1 MCPVFLN
8 SRSGVPLLAALAL
21 WWLGCARPPDYTNF
35 PPQNPGDWV
44 AFGDSLTAGYEMSPD
59 QSYPALLA
67 VRLGVSIRNEGVSG
81 NTTADGLQ
89 RVAALVAARPRV
101 VLLCLGG
108 NDGLRQVPRAETFGN
123 LSAII
128 EQLQTAG
135 AFVVLIGVRSATI
148 RDKYAEE
155 FERLAKARRTLYVPN
170 ILDGLLAKP
179 ALMLDQVHPNAAG
192 YAVIAERLE
201 KMLRPLLPQLVAP
214 PTGG

>member
-1 MCPVFLN
+1 MMTVMLN
-8 SRSGVPLLAALAL
+8 FRPGVPLLAALAL
-21 WWLGCARPPDYTNF
+21 WWLGCGRPPDYANF

-44 AFGDSLTAGYEMSPD
+44 AFGDSLTAGYEMSPGQD
-59 QSYPALLA
+59 YPAQLA
-67 VRLGVSIRNEGVSG
+67 ARLGVSIRNDGVSG

-89 RVAALVAARPRV
+89 RVAALAATRPRV

-123 LSAII
+123 LTAIL
-128 EQLQTAG
+128 EQLQGAG

-148 RDKYAEE
+148 RDKNAEE

-170 ILDGLLAKP
+170 ILDELLGKP
-179 ALMLDQVHPNAAG
+179 ALMLDQIHPNAAG

-201 KMLRPLLPQLVAP
+201 KMLRPLLPQLVPAP
-214 PTGG
+214 AGG